1 MDCEVKREN
10 AEPKRKR
17 VLIGRQYDDIDP
29 KPCDLAMTRLKF
41 R

>member
-17 VLIGRQYDDIDP
+17 VLIGRQLHVIDP
-29 KPCDLAMTRLKF
+29 KPGDLAMIRLKLG
-41 R
+41 